1 MTGMTAFNTLSHPRG
16 HVSNAGGFSDKAHSA
31 PETALNVPGSD
42 ADLRSALAQIQAHA
56 RKYARRYRF
65 SDETR
70 EDVVQD
76 TVLDLL
82 AQQKRKGTAS
92 INQPALLNSAT
103 RAVAS
108 RYIDP
113 DAQHIDLT
121 ARRLLAKTVELE
133 EEALGRP
140 VTEKERNALAAD
152 VRTGAFEPGHRPHD
166 DFHLSR
172 TVFSLDFQVGDK
184 AGETTGSL
192 MSTKTLGNPYATDE
206 SELADTVDDL
216 ANHRVAVSA
225 VKRDAWNHLAWLTK
239 APQAG
244 TGTVSKED
252 AKAARA
258 AMAGTAGGAA
268 ALAREW
274 LTSRTTGKQ
283 NATLFA
289 AFPGTSILERTNIA
303 AALLRNPEFADA
315 LWGSAIGIASRPAA
329 G

>member
-1 MTGMTAFNTLSHPRG
+1 MTAFNAMAHPRG
-16 HVSNAGGFSDKAHSA
+16 HVSNAGAFSDKVNSA
-31 PETALNVPGSD
+31 PEAALAQWGSD
-42 ADLRSALAQIQAHA
+42 SDVRSALAQIEAHA

-113 DAQHIDLT
+113 DAHHSDLT

-133 EEALGRP
+133 EEALGRA
-140 VTEKERNALAAD
+140 VTDKERAALAAD
-152 VRTGAFEPGHRPHD
+152 VRMGAFEPGRRPHK
-166 DFHLSR
+166 DFYL
-172 TVFSLDFQVGDK
+172 TQAVFSLDFQVGEK

-192 MSTKTLGNPYATDE
+192 MASKTRDTPYATDE
-206 SELADTVDDL
+206 SDLADTVDDL
-216 ANHRVAVSA
+216 ANHRVTASA
-225 VKRDAWNHLAWLTK
+225 VKRDAWNHLAALSD
-239 APQAG
+239 APRAG
-244 TGTVSKED
+244 SGTVSKAD
-252 AKAARA
+252 AKAAQA
-258 AMAGTAGGAA
+258 AVSGTAGGAA
-268 ALAREW
+268 ALARDW
-274 LTSRTTGKQ
+274 LNGHTTNKQ
-283 NATLFA
+283 AGALFA
-289 AFPGTSILERTNIA
+289 AFPGSSILERTNIA
-303 AALLRNPEFADA
+303 AALLRNPQFADE